1 MAKATTVSETSS
13 ISPEQPI
20 SAPGSDS
27 VPKEPTPVL
36 DVHPA
41 HHAASTWRDFFIH
54 IATIVLGLLI
64 AIGLEQ
70 TVEYFHHR
78 HQVAET
84 REALHRELEQNQ
96 KTMASSV
103 AEFQRLTSVVQAN
116 LAVFHYLE
124 SHPGAPQSSLPA
136 KVNWHSNGGP
146 FGASVWT
153 TAQQG
158 AVLGLMPPEEVRYQT
173 RLYRI
178 LETCSNSF
186 AAYRVANT
194 DARAYTVDTAS
205 VSDLSPAQIQE
216 QIRLTRIVLNRL
228 YRFGGDLRNL
238 AVLYPQFAPGP
249 SIEELAN
256 IVHESPNERRELE
269 SQTAPETASPSQDAT
284 PPQPDSKP

>member
-1 MAKATTVSETSS
+1 M
-13 ISPEQPI
+13 
-20 SAPGSDS
+20 
-27 VPKEPTPVL
+27 L
-36 DVHPA
+36 DIHPP
-41 HHAASTWRDFFIH
+41 HHAATTWRDFFIH

-84 REALHRELEQNQ
+84 REALHKELEQNQ

-103 AEFQRLTSVVQAN
+103 AEFQRLTTVVQAN

-136 KVNWHSNGGP
+136 KVNWHYAGDP
-146 FGASVWT
+146 FSESVWT

-158 AVLGLMPPEEVRYQT
+158 AVLGLMPPDEVRDQT
-173 RLYRI
+173 RLYRY
-178 LETCSNSF
+178 LQACSNSL
-186 AAYRVANT
+186 AAYRIANS

-228 YRFGGDLRNL
+228 YRFGADLRNL
-238 AVLYPQFAPGP
+238 AGRYPQFAPGP
-249 SIEELAN
+249 SIEELVR
-256 IVHESPNERRELE
+256 IVHESPDERREIE
-269 SQTAPETASPSQDAT
+269 SQTAPEASSPSQEAI
-284 PPQPDSKP
+284 PPQPDGKP